1 MVQNILHNSRM
12 ILFALLSTSLLLL
25 AGCSGDN
32 AAPPTVDVAAVV
44 QATLTAV
51 AQNATSAPATATTM
65 PADTPTA
72 TPLVDT
78 PTPHPTATPQ
88 PTTAPQPTTDPNPPL
103 SLPFSD
109 NFNNGLNPQWRVI
122 GVEPIT
128 SDGQLTSPIDQE
140 TTVEIG
146 NASLDNYT
154 LEFTLSSHEGKGF
167 DNNSKIRFFFSPTFQ
182 ALMEIDY
189 YGSTRIQWYD
199 FKENEWKLISTSSE
213 FSVNKFGSRI
223 KLEVSGD
230 TYSAYV
236 DGQLVNRIIY
246 GQREGGAPLAININS
261 NSIRIDDLIISENST
276 AMTDDP
282 NLALSLPFNDDFDNG
297 LNPQWRVVGM
307 KPVTT
312 DGQLAAPLDQK
323 TAIEIG
329 NASLDNYTL
338 EFTLS
343 SHEGK
348 GFDNPSE
355 VRFFFSPT
363 FQALM
368 EIDYYGP
375 TRIQWYDFKEND
387 WKLISTSSK
396 LSVNKFGSRIKLE
409 VSGDTYSAYV
419 DGQLVNRIIYGQREG
434 GAPLAININSNSI
447 RIDDLIISENSTA
460 MTDDPNLALSLP
472 FNDDFDNGLNPQWR
486 VVGMKPVT
494 TDGQLAAPLDQKTAI
509 EIGNASLDNY
519 TLEFTLSSHEG
530 KGFDNPSEVRFFFS
544 PTFQA
549 LMEIDYYGPTRI
561 QWYGFKENE
570 WKLISS
576 SSKFQVNRSG
586 SRIQLE
592 VSGNT
597 YRIYDDGQLAGKI
610 IYGQR
615 ETGAPFGLSIYSN
628 SIRIDDLS
636 IR

>member
-1 MVQNILHNSRM
+1 MVQNILHNSRI
-12 ILFALLSTSLLLL
+12 ILLALLSTSILLL

-51 AQNATSAPATATTM
+51 AQNAASAPATATTM
-65 PADTPTA
+65 PADTPAA

-78 PTPHPTATPQ
+78 PTPQPTA
-88 PTTAPQPTTDPNPPL
+88 APQPTADPNPPL

-146 NASLDNYT
+146 NASLDDYT
-154 LEFTLSSHEGKGF
+154 LEFTLSSHEGENF
-167 DNNSKIRFFFSPTFQ
+167 DNNSEIRFFFSPTFQ
-182 ALMEIDY
+182 ASMALEY
-189 YGSTRIQWYD
+189 NGSTRIQWHD
-199 FKENEWKLISTSSE
+199 FKENEWKLISSSSK
-213 FSVNKFGSRI
+213 FRVNRSGSRI

-282 NLALSLPFNDDFDNG
+282 NLALSLPFNDNFDNG
-297 LNPQWRVVGM
+297 LSPQWRVVGIE
-307 KPVTT
+307 PVTT
-312 DGQLAAPLDQK
+312 DSQLAAPLDQE

-329 NASLDNYTL
+329 NASLDNYTM

-348 GFDNPSE
+348 NFDNNSE
-355 VRFFFSPT
+355 IRFFFSPT
-363 FQALM
+363 FQASMAL
-368 EIDYYGP
+368 EYNGS
-375 TRIQWYDFKEND
+375 TRIQWHDFKENE
-387 WKLISTSSK
+387 WKLISSSSK
-396 LSVNKFGSRIKLE
+396 FRVNRSGSRIKLE

-419 DGQLVNRIIYGQREG
+419 DGQLVNKITYGQREG

-472 FNDDFDNGLNPQWR
+472 FNDNFDNGLNPQWR
-486 VVGMKPVT
+486 VIGMEPVT
-494 TDGQLAAPLDQKTAI
+494 TNGQLAAPLDQETAI

-519 TLEFTLSSHEG
+519 TMEFTLSSHEG
-530 KGFDNPSEVRFFFS
+530 KNFDNNSEIRFFFS

-549 LMEIDYYGPTRI
+549 SMALEYNGSTRI
-561 QWYGFKENE
+561 QWHDFKENE

-576 SSKFQVNRSG
+576 SSKFRVNRSG
-586 SRIQLE
+586 SRIKLE
-592 VSGNT
+592 VSDNA
-597 YRIYDDGQLAGKI
+597 YKIYVDGQLAGKI